1 MIELNFALLNWNHKD
16 KRGFIYRKGFLNR
29 LAPLFFAPRVERLIE
44 LQGFNLR
51 GCQLSIPLG
60 PGNLDLLDRETR
72 RDMVARAGF
81 LLADYGLQQAAV
93 PRKLRSSLP
102 QIWESLVPV
111 VFGEDFIKA
120 LAVTAVAWNFSRHDL
135 KKIIVVGE
143 VEHFATFISNLAGY
157 GIPVS
162 LQSCQPTRYEL
173 LAHRLL
179 YTEGYAVST
188 SYLNPAE
195 WEEGELALVFDRGRA
210 WIQAPRSGCL
220 YLDNQSQ
227 GLFPF
232 LEEQLAQN
240 GIDANLGSLAPLL
253 EASLLHDFAGEREQ
267 QTYLS
272 EDAPESFL
280 WLQQRAEEVGLW
292 ELFLD
297 KG

>member
-1 MIELNFALLNWNHKD
+1 MIELDFAYLNWKRED
-16 KRGFIYRKGFLNR
+16 KRGFIYRKGFLDR
-29 LAPLFFAPRVERLIE
+29 LAPLFFAPRVERLID
-44 LQGFNLR
+44 LRGFNLR

-72 RDMVARAGF
+72 RDMVERASF

-93 PRKLRSSLP
+93 PRKLRSFLP
-102 QIWESLVPV
+102 QSWESLVPV

-120 LAVTAVAWNFSRHDL
+120 LAVTAVAGQFSRHDL

-143 VEHFATFISNLAGY
+143 VEHFPAFIISLAGY

-162 LQSCQPTRYEL
+162 LQSRQPARYEL

-179 YTEGYAVST
+179 YAQGYAVST

-195 WEEGELALVFDRGRA
+195 WEEGELALVFDPGRA
-210 WIQAPRSGCL
+210 WIHAPRSDCL
-220 YLDNQSQ
+220 YLDNQSR

-240 GIDANLGSLAPLL
+240 GIEADLGSLAPLL
-253 EASLLHDFAGEREQ
+253 EASLLHEFAGEREE
-267 QTYLS
+267 QTYL
-272 EDAPESFL
+272 PEGDPGRFQ
-280 WLQQRAEEVGLW
+280 WLQQMGEEAGLW